1 MYFRFHKEISAALII
16 LFLLVIFFYF
26 IYKPLFLIFLIL
38 LIFTFYFFRDPE
50 RVVPLGDDILVSPAD
65 GLITN
70 ISEYKEGK
78 KSYTKVSIFLSVFN
92 VHIQRLPVSG
102 QITKIDYK
110 RDINLREVDC
120 VKGFVMFINHFECK
134 STNYFDENFFLYL
147 EEVDLCKRLKKM
159 GKKIYIAENV
169 MVKHLGGKSHHP
181 DQQEKMEIQRNWHYL
196 WSLFYYSKKH
206 KGLIYAYK
214 ITLRKFFSAFF
225 KMIYYFFLNKK
236 KHVIYK
242 YRFLGLLNSYIG
254 KSSFFRVE

>member
-92 VHIQRLPVSG
+92 VHIQRLPLSG
-102 QITKIDYK
+102 QITKIDYIEGK
-110 RDINLREVDC
+110 
-120 VKGFVMFINHFECK
+120 FINATLDKASVENERLRLTLK
-134 STNYFDENFFLYL
+134 SGSNVIYITQIAGLIARRIICYLKTNERVNQGERYGIIKFGSR
-147 EEVDLCKRLKKM
+147 VDIEFPNSYNLMVSIGQQCIGGETIIARDFKNNKNIQSREY
-159 GKKIYIAENV
+159 KKI
-169 MVKHLGGKSHHP
+169 
-181 DQQEKMEIQRNWHYL
+181 
-196 WSLFYYSKKH
+196 
-206 KGLIYAYK
+206 
-214 ITLRKFFSAFF
+214 
-225 KMIYYFFLNKK
+225 
-236 KHVIYK
+236 
-242 YRFLGLLNSYIG
+242 
-254 KSSFFRVE
+254 

>member
-26 IYKPLFLIFLIL
+26 LYKPLFLIFLIL

-102 QITKIDYK
+102 QITKIDYIEGK
-110 RDINLREVDC
+110 
-120 VKGFVMFINHFECK
+120 FINATLDKASEENERLRLTLK
-134 STNYFDENFFLYL
+134 SGSNVIYITQIAGLIARRIICYLKTNERVNQGERYGIIKFGSR
-147 EEVDLCKRLKKM
+147 VDIEFPNSYNLMVSIGQQCIGGETIIARDFKNNKNIQSREY
-159 GKKIYIAENV
+159 KKI
-169 MVKHLGGKSHHP
+169 
-181 DQQEKMEIQRNWHYL
+181 
-196 WSLFYYSKKH
+196 
-206 KGLIYAYK
+206 
-214 ITLRKFFSAFF
+214 
-225 KMIYYFFLNKK
+225 
-236 KHVIYK
+236 
-242 YRFLGLLNSYIG
+242 
-254 KSSFFRVE
+254 

>member
-102 QITKIDYK
+102 QITKIDYIEGK
-110 RDINLREVDC
+110 
-120 VKGFVMFINHFECK
+120 FINATLDKASEENERLRLTLK
-134 STNYFDENFFLYL
+134 SGSNVIYITQIAGLIARRIICYLKTNQRVNQGDRYGIIKFGSR
-147 EEVDLCKRLKKM
+147 VDIEFPNSYNLMVSIGQQCIGGETIIARDFKNNKNIQSREY
-159 GKKIYIAENV
+159 KKI
-169 MVKHLGGKSHHP
+169 
-181 DQQEKMEIQRNWHYL
+181 
-196 WSLFYYSKKH
+196 
-206 KGLIYAYK
+206 
-214 ITLRKFFSAFF
+214 
-225 KMIYYFFLNKK
+225 
-236 KHVIYK
+236 
-242 YRFLGLLNSYIG
+242 
-254 KSSFFRVE
+254 

>member
-92 VHIQRLPVSG
+92 VHIQRWPLSG
-102 QITKIDYK
+102 QITKIDYIEGK
-110 RDINLREVDC
+110 
-120 VKGFVMFINHFECK
+120 FINATLDKASEENERLRLTLK
-134 STNYFDENFFLYL
+134 SGSNVIYITQIDGLIARRIICYLKTNERVNQGERYGIIKFGSR
-147 EEVDLCKRLKKM
+147 VDIEFPNSYNLMVSIGQQCIGGETIIARDFKNNKNIQSREY
-159 GKKIYIAENV
+159 KKI
-169 MVKHLGGKSHHP
+169 
-181 DQQEKMEIQRNWHYL
+181 
-196 WSLFYYSKKH
+196 
-206 KGLIYAYK
+206 
-214 ITLRKFFSAFF
+214 
-225 KMIYYFFLNKK
+225 
-236 KHVIYK
+236 
-242 YRFLGLLNSYIG
+242 
-254 KSSFFRVE
+254 

>member
-1 MYFRFHKEISAALII
+1 MYFRFHNEISAALII

-102 QITKIDYK
+102 QITKIDYIEGK
-110 RDINLREVDC
+110 
-120 VKGFVMFINHFECK
+120 FINATLDKASEENERLRLTLK
-134 STNYFDENFFLYL
+134 SGSNVIYITQIAGLIARRIICYLKTNERVNQGDRYGIIKFGSR
-147 EEVDLCKRLKKM
+147 VDIEFPNSYNLMVSIGQQCIGGETIIARDFKNNKNIQSREY
-159 GKKIYIAENV
+159 KKI
-169 MVKHLGGKSHHP
+169 
-181 DQQEKMEIQRNWHYL
+181 
-196 WSLFYYSKKH
+196 
-206 KGLIYAYK
+206 
-214 ITLRKFFSAFF
+214 
-225 KMIYYFFLNKK
+225 
-236 KHVIYK
+236 
-242 YRFLGLLNSYIG
+242 
-254 KSSFFRVE
+254 